1 MLKFERKQR
10 GNARQWCKYC
20 SVFVANNERCINDHN
35 NCATHKMN
43 VQKYENTRKREVL
56 EQQRTEREI
65 DIEME
70 KIRARAGEIEKGI
83 QTQRKSELDE
93 EFEMARQLYGDE
105 LLKELTEP
113 KEKTNKVATYNAI
126 MKSLPT
132 RIPKKHKT
140 PIRGFNLQ

>member
-1 MLKFERKQR
+1 MNIVKPKKLQKGDTIGIIAPCGVFSDPERLEKGIEFLESAGFKIKVSDKLFAR
-10 GNARQWCKYC
+10 ERYMAGN
-20 SVFVANNERCINDHN
+20 ND
-35 NCATHKMN
+35 
-43 VQKYENTRKREVL
+43 V
-56 EQQRTEREI
+56 
-65 DIEME
+65 
-70 KIRARAGEIEKGI
+70 RAGEIEKGI